1 MKELKIEELKTG
13 EDLYVYAKEYYEKYD
28 INFYVFSSFT
38 QIKKDI
44 INWMLENNYITKR
57 IANEI
62 NYRYSYKK
70 WFVNYNNDN
79 CILKYGD
86 EDDFVENKA
95 LQLFCDFL
103 IEDYRL
109 LDYIHYKLIISSY
122 KSNRT
127 RYRNKEN
134 AQEIILINDKEEKL
148 YREEYNNIKQ
158 YTLEKM
164 QIDLDEKYA

>member
-13 EDLYVYAKEYYEKYD
+13 EDLYVYAKEYYEKYNMD
-28 INFYVFSSFT
+28 FCVFNSFT
-38 QIKKDI
+38 QIRKDI

-57 IANEI
+57 IANKI
-62 NYRYSYKK
+62 DYRYSYKK
-70 WFVNYNNDN
+70 WFVNYDNDN

-109 LDYIHYKLIISSY
+109 LDYIHYKLTNSY
-122 KSNRT
+122 KQNRT

-134 AQEIILINDKEEKL
+134 AQEIILIDDKEEKL
-148 YREEYNNIKQ
+148 YREEYNNIKK